1 MHQYTYSII
10 LHRKDGTSE
19 NLGVVVLTGDSQGLD
34 LAATAT
40 QQAAQE
46 LQVAPVPGF
55 LVWREH
61 LLNAQDIQSIRAQ
74 CLEIREA

>member
-10 LHRKDGTSE
+10 LRRKDGSNET
-19 NLGVVVLTGDSQGLD
+19 LGNVVLQGEAQNLD
-34 LAATAT
+34 LAAFAAL
-40 QQAAQE
+40 QASQE
-46 LQVAPVPGF
+46 LKASPIPGF
-55 LVWREH
+55 VVWREH